1 MELQGTA
8 FVGMGLAIG
17 LAAIAEGM
25 VIKSVIEGIARQPE
39 TAGTLRTL
47 MIIGVAMVETAIIFA
62 FILGL
67 LVWIKM

>member
-1 MELQGTA
+1 MEFL
-8 FVGMGLAIG
+8 GMGIAIAA
-17 LAAIAEGM
+17 AAIAESI
-25 VIKSVIEGIARQPE
+25 VIKSVVDGIARQPE

-67 LVWIKM
+67 LLWIG

>member
-1 MELQGTA
+1 MLNRRNFLGL
-8 FVGMGLAIG
+8 GLAIG
-17 LAAIAEGM
+17 MAGIGEAI
-25 VIKSVIEGIARQPE
+25 VIKSVVDGIARQPE

-67 LVWIKM
+67 LLWIK

>member
-1 MELQGTA
+1 MEFLGL
-8 FVGMGLAIG
+8 GLAIG
-17 LAAIAEGM
+17 MAGISEAI
-25 VIKSVIEGIARQPE
+25 VIKSVVDGIARQPE

-67 LVWIKM
+67 LLWIK